1 MKNLQLNII
10 ESSDKPFGD
19 RIEAGQLL
27 GQALKVLRLQPDIVL
42 GIPRGGVII
51 AEQLAQILKTELDI
65 VLTRKIGAP
74 QNPELAIGAVG
85 ENGYLYLN
93 DALVDVTEADD
104 EYIQKIRKHELSKIA
119 QRKKLFRNIH
129 PKIPLKEK
137 TVIITDDGVAT
148 GATIQAAIWTAAQE
162 KPKKIIVA
170 VPVGSLNS
178 LERLAQDAGQVIG
191 LRVPKYFRA
200 LGQFYDNFDQ
210 VDDERVAEI
219 LRHTNQRTIN
229 GQSCSKTQTLFLP

>member
-10 ESSDKPFGD
+10 ETSDLPFGD

-27 GQALKVLRLQPDIVL
+27 GKALKHLQLQPDIVL
-42 GIPRGGVII
+42 GIPRGGVVI
-51 AEQLAQILKTELDI
+51 AQQLAQILETELDI

-93 DALVDVTEADD
+93 DALLEATGADD
-104 EYIQKIRKHELSKIA
+104 KYIQKTREHELSTIA
-119 QRKKLFRNIH
+119 QRKDLFRHMH
-129 PKIPLKEK
+129 PKIPLKGK

-170 VPVGSLNS
+170 VPVGSLSS
-178 LERLAQDAGQVIG
+178 LERLAQDETQVIC
-191 LRVPKYFRA
+191 LRVPVDFRA

-210 VDDERVAEI
+210 VDDERVQEI
-219 LRHTNQRTIN
+219 LRH
-229 GQSCSKTQTLFLP
+229 PD